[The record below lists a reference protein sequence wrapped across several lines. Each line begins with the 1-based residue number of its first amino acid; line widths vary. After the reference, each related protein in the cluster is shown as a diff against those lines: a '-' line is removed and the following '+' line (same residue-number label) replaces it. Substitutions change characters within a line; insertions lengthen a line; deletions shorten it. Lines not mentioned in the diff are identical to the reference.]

1 MKNENEQASKKKDE
15 LLDKMKN
22 KFYEEE
28 KSTQDN
34 IVNEYLDMKTIKG
47 VVIPIELL
55 KTTESMETIRLLTK
69 ANYWENM
76 VKD

>member
-1 MKNENEQASKKKDE
+1 MKNENEQANKQKE
-15 LLDKMKN
+15 FMDKLN
-22 KFYEEE
+22 KMFYEDD
-28 KSTQDN
+28 K
-34 IVNEYLDMKTIKG
+34 VNEYLDMKTIKG

-55 KTTESMETIRLLTK
+55 KTTESKNTIELLIK